1 MTDSRRVRCIR
12 RRVGAL
18 LPVAL
23 LLAGPLAPPTRAQ
36 TQPAS
41 APAGPVLKHG
51 DRVAI
56 TGDSITEQR
65 LYSRFIEDYLL
76 ACMPQ
81 LDLSVV
87 QFGWSGEKAD
97 GLAARLENDLL
108 PFKPHVVTTCYGMND
123 GLYRPYEP
131 EIGERYAAAM
141 RNIVQRLKAAGVTV
155 VVGSPGAADTYTFRR
170 PELTPSV
177 YNDNLAHLRDIAREI
192 ARTEEMPFA
201 DVHQPMIDAMQG
213 AKAVLGDAYH
223 VCGGDG
229 FHPAANGHLVMA
241 YALLKA
247 LRLDGQ
253 IGTVAVE
260 MNGRRWE
267 VSTSDGHKVLSVA
280 DGDIELESTR
290 YPFCFFGGEA
300 SPDGTR
306 SILPFVPFNAELNR
320 FMLRVRGLPAA
331 GATVTWGATRK
342 HFDRVQ
348 LEAGI
353 NLAAEFLDNPFA
365 DAFKRVDEAVARK
378 QSFET
383 SMIKEGLTWLPKFR
397 ELTDRDT
404 QAEAALT
411 TLRER
416 ILEKHAKLQAEVPA
430 LIVPVRHRL
439 SLRADD

>member
-1 MTDSRRVRCIR
+1 
-12 RRVGAL
+12 VGAL

-23 LLAGPLAPPTRAQ
+23 LLTAPLAPPTRAQ
-36 TQPAS
+36 KQPAS

-65 LYSRFIEDYLL
+65 IYSRFIEDYLL
-76 ACMPQ
+76 TCVPQ
-81 LDLSVV
+81 LELSVV
-87 QFGWSGEKAD
+87 QLGWSGEKAD

-131 EIGERYAAAM
+131 EIGARYAAAL
-141 RNIVQRLKAAGVTV
+141 RDSVQRLKAAGATV
-155 VVGSPGAADTYTFRR
+155 VVGSPGAVDTHTFRR
-170 PELTPSV
+170 PELAPTV
-177 YNDNLAHLRDIAREI
+177 YNDNLAHLRDIAREV
-192 ARTEEMPFA
+192 ARTAGMPFA
-201 DVHQPMIDAMQG
+201 DVHQPMIDAMQA
-213 AKAVLGDAYH
+213 AKPVLGDAYH

-229 FHPAANGHLVMA
+229 FHPAPNGHLVMA

-260 MNGRRWE
+260 MNGRPWK
-267 VSTSDGHKVLSVA
+267 VATSDGHKVLSVA

-290 YPFCFFGGEA
+290 YPFCFFGDEA

-306 SILPFVPFNAELNR
+306 SILPYVPFNAELNR

-331 GATVTWGATRK
+331 GATVTWGAARK
-342 HFDRVQ
+342 HFTRVQ

-353 NLAAEFLDNPFA
+353 NLAAEYRDSPFA
-365 DAFKRVDEAVARK
+365 DAFKSVDEAVARK
-378 QSFET
+378 QAFET
-383 SMIKEGLTWLPKFR
+383 SMVKEGLTWFRKFR
-397 ELTDRDT
+397 ELTDRDAE
-404 QAEAALT
+404 AEAALT
-411 TLRER
+411 KLRAR
-416 ILEKHAKLQAEVPA
+416 VLEKHARLQAEVRA

-439 SLRADD
+439 SLRADE